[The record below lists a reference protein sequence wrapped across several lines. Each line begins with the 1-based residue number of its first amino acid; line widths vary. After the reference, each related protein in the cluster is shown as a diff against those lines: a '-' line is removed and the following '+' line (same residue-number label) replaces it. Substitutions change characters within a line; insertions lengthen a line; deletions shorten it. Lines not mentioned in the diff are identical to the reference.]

1 MVISINL
8 DKHAVC
14 HSQLIIPV
22 ELFLVAATKS
32 ARELF
37 ALLQVLA
44 NFKQC
49 QANEKEKKKCF
60 IVSQVNERQVFK
72 VSDIFIYKDR
82 TVGALKVITKAIQ
95 QP

>member
-49 QANEKEKKKCF
+49 QANEKEKKNLKMF
-60 IVSQVNERQVFK
+60 YSK
-72 VSDIFIYKDR
+72 PSKR
-82 TVGALKVITKAIQ
+82 TSSI
-95 QP
+95 

>member
-14 HSQLIIPV
+14 HSQPV

-49 QANEKEKKKCF
+49 QANEKEKK
-60 IVSQVNERQVFK
+60 N
-72 VSDIFIYKDR
+72 
-82 TVGALKVITKAIQ
+82 LKMFYSKQAK
-95 QP
+95 

>member
-1 MVISINL
+1 MKALLKFKYVVISINL

-37 ALLQVLA
+37 ALLQELA

-49 QANEKEKKKCF
+49 QANEKEKKNLKMF
-60 IVSQVNERQVFK
+60 YSK
-72 VSDIFIYKDR
+72 PSKR
-82 TVGALKVITKAIQ
+82 TSSI
-95 QP
+95 

>member
-49 QANEKEKKKCF
+49 QANEKEKKNLKMF
-60 IVSQVNERQVFK
+60 YSK
-72 VSDIFIYKDR
+72 VSDIFMYKDR